1 MEDFYPLESQAQLAN
16 DPQRQEE
23 LVRMLDRK
31 IRRINDS
38 SFERVTNQRRDEAE
52 PERFQIS
59 DVLIRLLLI

>member
-16 DPQRQEE
+16 DPQRQQE

>member
-52 PERFQIS
+52 SERFQIS